1 VLTAPEDFIAKAKMH
16 KVFIIT
22 LNTTQ
27 MTQATSLPK
36 VKPKIIF
43 DIGCDHQTPSMATI
57 LSIHALH
64 LGGVVCIWK
73 QWR

>member
-1 VLTAPEDFIAKAKMH
+1 MLTVPEDFIAKARMH
-16 KVFIIT
+16 KVFIII

-27 MTQATSLPK
+27 MTQATSLSK

-43 DIGCDHQTPSMATI
+43 DIGCDHLAQSIATI

-64 LGGVVCIWK
+64 LGGVVSIWK

>member
-1 VLTAPEDFIAKAKMH
+1 
-16 KVFIIT
+16 
-22 LNTTQ
+22 

-43 DIGCDHQTPSMATI
+43 DIGCDHLAPSMATI
-57 LSIHALH
+57 FSIHALH
-64 LGGVVCIWK
+64 LGGVVSIWK